1 MIWFSTDCMA
11 EWVASLPDEYNCVE
25 DEEGI
30 RDATATRL
38 RTQQDHIKFLE
49 QRVDLAEKVIG
60 ELYLILKE
68 ADAI

>member
-11 EWVASLPDEYNCVE
+11 DWVASLPDEFNCVE

-38 RTQQDHIKFLE
+38 RAQQDHIKFLE

-68 ADAI
+68 VDAI

>member
-30 RDATATRL
+30 RDATSVRL
-38 RTQQDHIKFLE
+38 HVQQERIKFLE
-49 QRVDLAEKVIG
+49 QRIDLAENIIG
-60 ELYLILKE
+60 ELYLMLRE
-68 ADAI
+68 VDAI